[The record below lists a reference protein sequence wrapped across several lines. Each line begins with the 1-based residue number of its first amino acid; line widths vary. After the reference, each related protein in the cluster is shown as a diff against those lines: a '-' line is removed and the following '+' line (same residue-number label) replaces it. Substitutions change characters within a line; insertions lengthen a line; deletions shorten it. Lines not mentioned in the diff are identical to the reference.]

1 MNRLFLLIPL
11 FFANTF
17 VVAQTNTVYQYDA
30 NGNVLSRKMSTP
42 MMKSRAKA
50 KSVINNDMSDGMIK
64 DVTISQSIEGNTITI
79 SVVGNQNEKVDVFLY
94 DAGSRL
100 FKSATFN
107 DTAYTFDISMFPTGV
122 YLVEVKY
129 SDKVHTK
136 KILKNK

>member
-1 MNRLFLLIPL
+1 MNKLFLLIPL

-17 VVAQTNTVYQYDA
+17 VVAQTKTVYQYDA
-30 NGNVLSRKMSTP
+30 NGNVLSRKKATP

-64 DVTISQSIEGNTITI
+64 DVTISQSIEGNTMTI

-107 DTAYTFDISMFPTGV
+107 DTTYTFDISMFPTGV

-129 SDKVHTK
+129 SDKVYTK